1 MSSTNPRQRKGWV
14 WPFAI
19 AIVLLV
25 SAGSNIVI
33 MLVARSD
40 KSFAIEPDYYQ
51 KALDWDDV
59 MAQEERNISLGWHV
73 DARVELGS
81 ESDSGRVFVTLT
93 DAFGKPLELASVDA
107 VAFHNARAAV
117 RMDATLSE
125 GQPGVYSASIA
136 ADKAGLWDVI
146 ITAQRG
152 PDRFVQTVRVDASFP
167 RQ

>member
-1 MSSTNPRQRKGWV
+1 MNDTNSRQRKGWI

-73 DARVELGS
+73 DARVDLGS
-81 ESDSGRVFVTLT
+81 GPDSGRVVVTLT
-93 DAFGKPLELASVDA
+93 DSLGEPLQRASVDA
-107 VAFHNARAAV
+107 VALHNARAAV
-117 RMDATLSE
+117 RMGATLSE
-125 GQPGVYSASIA
+125 EGPGVYSASIA

-146 ITAQRG
+146 ITAQKG
-152 PDRFVQTVRVDASFP
+152 PDRFVQTVRVDASSP